1 MGWGYKHT
9 PAYIP
14 DPRDPSDMV
23 ETAISH
29 AVYGTATWAAASLL
43 VGQSAG
49 PGHLGLMARAL
60 FSPAHVGAAGAGTN
74 ALADTVYAMRVYSTP
89 FRIAARASAPLV
101 AAAGI
106 AGIVALQTEAM
117 RDFSAHEQVQI
128 LSGVATPKSSTRHKL
143 FVASGFGG

>member
-74 ALADTVYAMRVYSTP
+74 ALADTMYAMRIYSTP
-89 FRIAARASAPLV
+89 FRIAARAAGSTAAIPL
-101 AAAGI
+101 AAAIGTL
-106 AGIVALQTEAM
+106 AAVELHGESTRM
-117 RDFSAHEQVQI
+117 DKMSS
-128 LSGVATPKSSTRHKL
+128 LSGGGTGSTRKQR
-143 FVASGFGG
+143 VARLGGL